1 MSLNLLI
8 PKADSAD
15 IHSCCL
21 LQYVYLGFWFE
32 RYQCFPWFVLMI
44 APLKLLF
51 VSRVEQSHEQ
61 VRYFNAIA

>member
-1 MSLNLLI
+1 MSQNLLI

-32 RYQCFPWFVLMI
+32 RYQCFP
-44 APLKLLF
+44 PLKLLF

-61 VRYFNAIA
+61 VRYFNAIN